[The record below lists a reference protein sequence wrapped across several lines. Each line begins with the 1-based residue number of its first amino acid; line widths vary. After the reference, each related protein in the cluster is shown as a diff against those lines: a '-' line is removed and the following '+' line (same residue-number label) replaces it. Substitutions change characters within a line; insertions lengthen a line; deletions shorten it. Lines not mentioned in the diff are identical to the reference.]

1 MEDKKI
7 FIEIK
12 EELFYKLISSSSLVY
27 SKVGLIFGNICNLE
41 RAYLEVSK
49 PKK

>member
-1 MEDKKI
+1 MNRRYTIDEYK
-7 FIEIK
+7 
-12 EELFYKLISSSSLVY
+12 ELFYKLISSSSLVY
-27 SKVGLIFGNICNLE
+27 YKVGLIFGNICNLE